1 MKVTVQKKSL
11 RKIEG
16 VKPRSL
22 QKMCLSLLSSD
33 DAELLFPELAD
44 TLLFCIK
51 LLHETLEVNGVKKV
65 FFLSREGQPLK
76 QMFDLY
82 CDRVG
87 VRVQSHYLEVSRRS
101 TLLPSFTSLA
111 EERYETLFR
120 QYRSMSL
127 LEFLSSLGLESYCTE
142 LSKELGLSDS
152 QTANRLGDFPSS
164 ELFSRLKVLPRFIAI
179 YDHERL
185 ARRAAFL
192 RYLITLS
199 DGEIPADLVVVDVGW
214 KGTIQDNLFAML
226 CREPNSVVTSVTGY
240 YIGLIDQGA
249 AGPNNRKHGLLFSS
263 VNGHTPRFHVFNE
276 NRALFEILLAADHG
290 SVASYEMDMNGQ
302 ARVVHGSFDEQEM
315 LENFVFPVQRNIF
328 ERYSQMLDYTT
339 MDVESHTPL
348 VKDVALSHA
357 RLVFHP
363 SQAELEWF
371 STVFHVENYGVF
383 ERSFFTAADAV
394 PPLLERLKFMLTV
407 LKRSGRGALGFWPW
421 KKLSE
426 RVGRPVAALYGL
438 IRFFQK

>member
-1 MKVTVQKKSL
+1 MNNNSNAFKKEPL
-11 RKIEG
+11 PNIF
-16 VKPRSL
+16 VKRQSAL
-22 QKMCLSLLSSD
+22 ILAD
-33 DAELLFPELAD
+33 EAHLLFPELAE
-44 TLLFCIK
+44 TLMFFIK
-51 LLHETLEVNGVKKV
+51 LLHETLVANGVEKV
-65 FFLSREGQPLK
+65 FFLSREGQSLK

-82 CDRVG
+82 CDRIG
-87 VRVQSHYLEVSRRS
+87 VRIQSHYLEVSRRS
-101 TLLPSFTSLA
+101 TLLPSFVSLA

-120 QYRSMSL
+120 QYQSMSL

-142 LSKELGLSDS
+142 LSNQLGLSVSETTD
-152 QTANRLGDFPSS
+152 RLGDFPSS
-164 ELFSRLKVLPRFIAI
+164 ELFFRLKVLPRFNAI
-179 YDHERL
+179 YGHERL

-192 RYLITLS
+192 QYLTSLS
-199 DGEIPADLVVVDVGW
+199 DGDIPANLVVVDVGW

-263 VNGHTPRFHVFNE
+263 VNGPTPRFHVFNE

-290 SVASYEMDMNGQ
+290 SVASYETDTNGQ
-302 ARVVHGSFDEQEM
+302 ARPVHCSFDEREM

-328 ERYSQMLDYTT
+328 NRYSQMLGDIKK
-339 MDVESHTPL
+339 DVKTHPPL
-348 VKDVALSHA
+348 IKDVALSHA

-394 PPLLERLKFMLTV
+394 PSLLERLEFMLTV
-407 LKRSGRGALGFWPW
+407 IRRSGRGALGFWPW
-421 KKLSE
+421 KKLDE
-426 RVGRPVAALYGL
+426 RVGRPVAKLYGL